1 MQGGGHLDPRSPCLA
16 VCPHLPVLCS
26 LRAPLVGTTH
36 AVYEARLGPRSTAE
50 TPLGGNRGSKVRG
63 AHKSA
68 SAQPQGSAAG
78 HGELSVSG
86 TPERP
91 ASAPGFT
98 ADSAAQAVG
107 WPFSSQVK
115 SSHLSLRRGEPENGQ
130 DCPLVCDVTLAG
142 AWQCEPEPW
151 HRLCEVDTGR
161 VVFKFLQS

>member
-1 MQGGGHLDPRSPCLA
+1 M
-16 VCPHLPVLCS
+16 
-26 LRAPLVGTTH
+26 GTTH